1 MTRSTYLYYEVL
13 RNFRNWRFFFLAL
26 AFPLVL
32 YFTVAGANRHTVFD
46 GTAFPLYFMVAMAT
60 LGTMAGV
67 VSGAAIIA
75 AERSSGWTRQMR
87 ITPLGT
93 GAYFGAKVLNAYL
106 RALLTIALMCL
117 AGTLLGVRLSVGEWL
132 TVIGLLLVGLVPFTV
147 LGVLLGHLVGPDA
160 SAPAVGGIVT
170 LFCPAGRGVRVPD
183 REIGRGV
190 RGHQGAPLVL
200 AGAGGEDRARRRQ
213 LAGRG
218 MDRDR
223 RLDRRPHPG
232 RGARVPAGHQR
243 DLSTRQARTRCQ
255 ELEIS
260 DETRRPYRDR

>member
-170 LFCPAGRGVRVPD
+170 LFCLLGGVYGFQIAKSGAVFAVIKALPSYWLVQAGKTALGGGSWPTEGWIVIAVWTA
-183 REIGRGV
+183 V
-190 RGHQGAPLVL
+190 LTLVAVL
-200 AGAGGEDRARRRQ
+200 VYRRDTS
-213 LAGRG
+213 G
-218 MDRDR
+218 
-223 RLDRRPHPG
+223 
-232 RGARVPAGHQR
+232 
-243 DLSTRQARTRCQ
+243 T
-255 ELEIS
+255 
-260 DETRRPYRDR
+260 

>member
-1 MTRSTYLYYEVL
+1 MTRSTYLYYELL

-93 GAYFGAKVLNAYL
+93 GAHFGAKVLNAYL

-117 AGTLLGVRLSVGEWL
+117 AGTLLGVRLSAGEWL
-132 TVIGLLLVGLVPFTV
+132 TVIGLLLVGLVPFIV
-147 LGVLLGHLVGPDA
+147 LGILLGHLVGPDA

-170 LFCPAGRGVRVPD
+170 LFCLLGGVYGFQIAKSGAVFEVIKALPSYWLVQAGKTTLGGGSWPTEGWIVIAVWTA
-183 REIGRGV
+183 V
-190 RGHQGAPLVL
+190 LTLVAVL
-200 AGAGGEDRARRRQ
+200 VYRRDTS
-213 LAGRG
+213 G
-218 MDRDR
+218 
-223 RLDRRPHPG
+223 
-232 RGARVPAGHQR
+232 
-243 DLSTRQARTRCQ
+243 T
-255 ELEIS
+255 
-260 DETRRPYRDR
+260 

>member
-46 GTAFPLYFMVAMAT
+46 ATAFPLYFMVAMAT

-106 RALLTIALMCL
+106 RALLTIALMSL
-117 AGTLLGVRLSVGEWL
+117 AGTLFGVRLSAGEWL

-170 LFCPAGRGVRVPD
+170 LFCLLGGVYGFQIAKSGAVFEVIKALPSYWLVQAGKTALRGGSWPAEGWIVIAAWTAVLT
-183 REIGRGV
+183 
-190 RGHQGAPLVL
+190 LVAVL
-200 AGAGGEDRARRRQ
+200 VYRRDTS
-213 LAGRG
+213 G
-218 MDRDR
+218 
-223 RLDRRPHPG
+223 
-232 RGARVPAGHQR
+232 
-243 DLSTRQARTRCQ
+243 T
-255 ELEIS
+255 
-260 DETRRPYRDR
+260 

>member
-117 AGTLLGVRLSVGEWL
+117 AGTLLGVRLSAGEWL

-170 LFCPAGRGVRVPD
+170 LFCLLGGVYGFQIAKSGAVFEVIKALPSYWLVQAGKTALGGGSWPTEGWIVIAVWTA
-183 REIGRGV
+183 V
-190 RGHQGAPLVL
+190 LTLVAVL
-200 AGAGGEDRARRRQ
+200 VYRRDTS
-213 LAGRG
+213 G
-218 MDRDR
+218 
-223 RLDRRPHPG
+223 
-232 RGARVPAGHQR
+232 
-243 DLSTRQARTRCQ
+243 T
-255 ELEIS
+255 
-260 DETRRPYRDR
+260 

>member
-1 MTRSTYLYYEVL
+1 MTRSTYLYYELL

-170 LFCPAGRGVRVPD
+170 LFCLLGGVYGFQIAKSGAVFEVIKALPSYWLVQAGKTALGGGSWPTEGWIVIAVWTA
-183 REIGRGV
+183 V
-190 RGHQGAPLVL
+190 LTLVAVL
-200 AGAGGEDRARRRQ
+200 VYRRDTS
-213 LAGRG
+213 G
-218 MDRDR
+218 
-223 RLDRRPHPG
+223 
-232 RGARVPAGHQR
+232 
-243 DLSTRQARTRCQ
+243 T
-255 ELEIS
+255 
-260 DETRRPYRDR
+260 

>member
-67 VSGAAIIA
+67 VSGAAVIA

-117 AGTLLGVRLSVGEWL
+117 AGTLLGVRLSAGEWL
-132 TVIGLLLVGLVPFTV
+132 TVIGLLLIGLVPFTV

-170 LFCPAGRGVRVPD
+170 LFCLLGGVYGLQIAKSGAVFEVIKALPSYWLVQAGKTALGGGSWPAEGWIVIAVWTA
-183 REIGRGV
+183 V
-190 RGHQGAPLVL
+190 LTLVAVL
-200 AGAGGEDRARRRQ
+200 VYRRDK
-213 LAGRG
+213 
-218 MDRDR
+218 MN
-223 RLDRRPHPG
+223 
-232 RGARVPAGHQR
+232 
-243 DLSTRQARTRCQ
+243 T
-255 ELEIS
+255 
-260 DETRRPYRDR
+260 

>member
-87 ITPLGT
+87 ITPLGGGSWPAEGWIVIAVWT
-93 GAYFGAKVLNAYL
+93 AVL
-106 RALLTIALMCL
+106 
-117 AGTLLGVRLSVGEWL
+117 TLVAV
-132 TVIGLLLVGLVPFTV
+132 LVY
-147 LGVLLGHLVGPDA
+147 
-160 SAPAVGGIVT
+160 
-170 LFCPAGRGVRVPD
+170 
-183 REIGRGV
+183 
-190 RGHQGAPLVL
+190 
-200 AGAGGEDRARRRQ
+200 RRDK
-213 LAGRG
+213 
-218 MDRDR
+218 MN
-223 RLDRRPHPG
+223 
-232 RGARVPAGHQR
+232 
-243 DLSTRQARTRCQ
+243 T
-255 ELEIS
+255 
-260 DETRRPYRDR
+260 

>member
-13 RNFRNWRFFFLAL
+13 RNFRNWRFLFLAL

-170 LFCPAGRGVRVPD
+170 LFCLLGGVYGFQ
-183 REIGRGV
+183 IAKS
-190 RGHQGAPLVL
+190 GAVFEVIKALPSYWLVQAVKTAL
-200 AGAGGEDRARRRQ
+200 GGGSWPTEAWIVIAVWTAVLTLGAVLVYRRDTS
-213 LAGRG
+213 G
-218 MDRDR
+218 
-223 RLDRRPHPG
+223 
-232 RGARVPAGHQR
+232 
-243 DLSTRQARTRCQ
+243 T
-255 ELEIS
+255 
-260 DETRRPYRDR
+260 

>member
-1 MTRSTYLYYEVL
+1 MTRSTYLYYELL

-67 VSGAAIIA
+67 VSGAAIIT

-117 AGTLLGVRLSVGEWL
+117 AGTLLGVRLSAGEWL

-170 LFCPAGRGVRVPD
+170 LFCLLGGVYGFQIAKSGAVFEVIKALPSYWLVQAGKTALGGGSWPTEGWIVIAVWTA
-183 REIGRGV
+183 V
-190 RGHQGAPLVL
+190 LTLVAVL
-200 AGAGGEDRARRRQ
+200 VYRRDTS
-213 LAGRG
+213 G
-218 MDRDR
+218 
-223 RLDRRPHPG
+223 
-232 RGARVPAGHQR
+232 
-243 DLSTRQARTRCQ
+243 T
-255 ELEIS
+255 
-260 DETRRPYRDR
+260 

>member
-1 MTRSTYLYYEVL
+1 MTRSTYLYYELL

-170 LFCPAGRGVRVPD
+170 LFCLLGGVYGFQIAKSGAVFEIIKALPSYWLVQAGKTALGGGSWPTEGWIVIAVWTA
-183 REIGRGV
+183 V
-190 RGHQGAPLVL
+190 LTLVAVL
-200 AGAGGEDRARRRQ
+200 VYRRDTS
-213 LAGRG
+213 G
-218 MDRDR
+218 
-223 RLDRRPHPG
+223 
-232 RGARVPAGHQR
+232 
-243 DLSTRQARTRCQ
+243 T
-255 ELEIS
+255 
-260 DETRRPYRDR
+260 

>member
-13 RNFRNWRFFFLAL
+13 RNFRNWRFLFLAL

-170 LFCPAGRGVRVPD
+170 LFCLLGGVYGFQIAKSGAVFEVIKALPSYWLVQAGKTALGGGSWPAEAWIVIAVWTA
-183 REIGRGV
+183 V
-190 RGHQGAPLVL
+190 LTLGAVLVY
-200 AGAGGEDRARRRQ
+200 RRDTS
-213 LAGRG
+213 G
-218 MDRDR
+218 
-223 RLDRRPHPG
+223 
-232 RGARVPAGHQR
+232 
-243 DLSTRQARTRCQ
+243 T
-255 ELEIS
+255 
-260 DETRRPYRDR
+260 

>member
-67 VSGAAIIA
+67 VSGAAVIA

-117 AGTLLGVRLSVGEWL
+117 AGTLLGVRLSAGEWL
-132 TVIGLLLVGLVPFTV
+132 TVIGLLLIGLVPFTV

-170 LFCPAGRGVRVPD
+170 LFCLLGGVYGFQIAKSGAVFEVIKALPSYWLVQAGKTALGGGSWPAEGWIVIAVWTA
-183 REIGRGV
+183 V
-190 RGHQGAPLVL
+190 LTLVAVL
-200 AGAGGEDRARRRQ
+200 VYRRDK
-213 LAGRG
+213 
-218 MDRDR
+218 MN
-223 RLDRRPHPG
+223 
-232 RGARVPAGHQR
+232 
-243 DLSTRQARTRCQ
+243 T
-255 ELEIS
+255 
-260 DETRRPYRDR
+260 

>member
-1 MTRSTYLYYEVL
+1 MTRSTYLYYELL

-75 AERSSGWTRQMR
+75 AERASGWTRQMR
-87 ITPLGT
+87 ITPLRT
-93 GAYFGAKVLNAYL
+93 GAYFGAKVLSAYL

-117 AGTLLGVRLSVGEWL
+117 AGTLLGVRLSAGEWL
-132 TVIGLLLVGLVPFTV
+132 TVIGLLLIGLVPFTV

-170 LFCPAGRGVRVPD
+170 LFCLLGGVYGFQIAKSGAVFEVIKALPSYWLVQAGKTALGGGSWPAEGWIVIAVWTA
-183 REIGRGV
+183 V
-190 RGHQGAPLVL
+190 LTVVAVLVY
-200 AGAGGEDRARRRQ
+200 RRDTS
-213 LAGRG
+213 G
-218 MDRDR
+218 
-223 RLDRRPHPG
+223 
-232 RGARVPAGHQR
+232 
-243 DLSTRQARTRCQ
+243 T
-255 ELEIS
+255 
-260 DETRRPYRDR
+260 